1 MNSQVLD
8 EVVRLTK
15 ELMEAPSCSSEAKQ
29 AAQQWLDSLGTDA
42 QKEQT
47 KLFLAELEEDIVTS
61 DGLIDFAQSE
71 HGISLFGAEAA
82 KNMEAHAREIKKAG
96 AKYCDCP
103 ACAAAEKILGPRDEL
118 LK

>member
-47 KLFLAELEEDIVTS
+47 KLFLAELEEDIVTI

-82 KNMEAHAREIKKAG
+82 KNHGSPCQRNQKSG
-96 AKYCDCP
+96 C
-103 ACAAAEKILGPRDEL
+103 KIL
-118 LK
+118 